1 MATEGTWD
9 DVEGLAVGAG
19 PCRITRAGSRS
30 ADPVERTTF
39 VVGAATVDGRQQECS
54 RDDDPKHGRFNVIYT
69 DVLDKENVYTAL
81 SRQNGRLLNTLQ
93 C

>member
-1 MATEGTWD
+1 MQVLNAAERAAEREATCW
-9 DVEGLAVGAG
+9 
-19 PCRITRAGSRS
+19 S
-30 ADPVERTTF
+30 VERLRRF
-39 VVGAATVDGRQQECS
+39 
-54 RDDDPKHGRFNVIYT
+54 FNVIYT